1 MARSKVVSKHLLPI
15 IRPTNSKPGNLRTVR
30 SYVVRGGRTT
40 LSQER
45 AITELGGRYGI
56 DFQPAMLGLKA
67 VFGRTAPLTIEI
79 GFGNGEH
86 LLARAQAE
94 PERLFLGIEVHRAGI
109 GAVLLRAAASNL
121 QNLRVIR
128 HDAVEVLAQQI
139 PAGAVDELEILFPDP
154 WHKARHHK
162 RRLIQPAFAALVASR
177 LRPGGSLHLA
187 TDWLAYA
194 EQMLEVL
201 SGCEGLENTVP
212 SAAFAPRD
220 TARAATRFERR
231 GERLGHNV
239 YELRWQRVIAASR

>member
-1 MARSKVVSKHLLPI
+1 VSKFSVPI
-15 IRPTNSKPGNLRTVR
+15 IEAATAKTRTLRTVR

-56 DFQPAMLGLKA
+56 DFQPALLDLTQLY
-67 VFGRTAPLTIEI
+67 GRPAPLTIEI

-109 GAVLLRAAASNL
+109 GAVLLRAAALNL
-121 QNLRVIR
+121 RNLRVIR

-139 PAGAVDELEILFPDP
+139 PVGAVDELEILFPDP

-162 RRLIQPAFAALVASR
+162 RRLLQPAFAALVVTR
-177 LRPGGSLHLA
+177 LHPGGNLHLA
-187 TDWLAYA
+187 TDWLPYA

-212 SAAFAPRD
+212 SAGFAPRD
-220 TARAATRFERR
+220 TARAVTRFERR
-231 GERLGHNV
+231 GERLGHKV
-239 YELRWQRVIAASR
+239 YELRWQRVIAASQ

>member
-1 MARSKVVSKHLLPI
+1 
-15 IRPTNSKPGNLRTVR
+15 
-30 SYVVRGGRTT
+30 VRGGRTT

-45 AITELGGRYGI
+45 AIAALWGRYGI
-56 DFQPAMLGLKA
+56 DFQPAMLGFLPLY
-67 VFGRTAPLTIEI
+67 GRPAPLTIEI

-94 PERLFLGIEVHRAGI
+94 PERLFLGIEVHRAGV
-109 GAVLLRAAASNL
+109 GAVLLRAAALDL

-139 PAGAVDELEILFPDP
+139 PVGAVDELEVLFPDP

-162 RRLIQPAFAALVASR
+162 RRLMQPEFAALVVTR
-177 LRPGGSLHLA
+177 LRQGGALHLA
-187 TDWLAYA
+187 TDWLPYA

-201 SGCEGLENTVP
+201 SGCAGLENTVP
-212 SAAFAPRD
+212 EAGFAPRD

-231 GERLGHNV
+231 GERLGHKV
-239 YELRWQRVIAASR
+239 YELRWQRVIAASQ

>member
-1 MARSKVVSKHLLPI
+1 VSKLPAPI
-15 IRPTNSKPGNLRTVR
+15 VKPTGTKPGNLRTVR

-45 AITELGGRYGI
+45 AIAALGSRYGI
-56 DFQPAMLGLKA
+56 EFQAALLDLQA

-109 GAVLLRAAASNL
+109 GAVLLRAAALNL

-139 PAGAVDELEILFPDP
+139 PAGAVDALQILFPDP

-162 RRLIQPAFAALVASR
+162 RRLIQPVFASLLATR

-187 TDWLAYA
+187 TDWLPYA

-201 SGCEGLENTVP
+201 SGCASLENTVP
-212 SAAFAPRD
+212 EAGFAPRD

-239 YELRWQRVIAASR
+239 YELRWQRVIAASQ